1 MECYAVV
8 EDCQEGIEPGNG
20 FAAILGLFLIDPA
33 DGGKAAL
40 AKAEKCLYET
50 WEKAN
55 DGKSGYGPFEFGN
68 PPERNDDGML
78 EADWICSGNDTAH
91 FLDVRKQEIS

>member
-8 EDCQEGIEPGNG
+8 ENCQEGIEPENG

-40 AKAEKCLYET
+40 AKADERLRVAWENAKAGKC
-50 WEKAN
+50 
-55 DGKSGYGPFEFGN
+55 GPFESGN
-68 PPERNDDGML
+68 PPERNGDGML
-78 EADWICSGNDTAH
+78 EADWVCSGNDTAH

>member
-1 MECYAVV
+1 MECYAVI
-8 EDCQEGIEPGNG
+8 ENCQEGIEPENG

-33 DGGKAAL
+33 DGGKSAL
-40 AKAEKCLYET
+40 VKAEECLCAA
-50 WEKAN
+50 WEKAKA
-55 DGKSGYGPFEFGN
+55 GKSGSGPFESGN

-78 EADWICSGNDTAH
+78 EAEWVCSGNDTAH